1 MSVIEDVKRVL
12 GEHKA
17 DISARYKVK
26 EIGIFGSLVRGELKR
41 GSDVDILVD
50 FDEAPDLFTF
60 IELERYL
67 ERQLKKK
74 VDLVD
79 RGGLR
84 PQLRE
89 RILNEVLYV

>member
-1 MSVIEDVKRVL
+1 MTRLEEIKQIL
-12 GEHKA
+12 GKHKA
-17 DISARYKVK
+17 GISARYKVK
-26 EIGIFGSLVRGELKR
+26 EIGIFGSAVRGELKR

-50 FDEAPDLFTF
+50 FDEAPDLLTF

-67 ERQLKKK
+67 ERHLRKK

-79 RGGLR
+79 REGLR

>member
-1 MSVIEDVKRVL
+1 MTRLEEIKEILVK
-12 GEHKA
+12 HKA

-50 FDEAPDLFTF
+50 FDEAPDLLTF

-67 ERQLKKK
+67 ERQLRKK

>member
-1 MSVIEDVKRVL
+1 M
-12 GEHKA
+12 
-17 DISARYKVK
+17 
-26 EIGIFGSLVRGELKR
+26 RGELKR

-50 FDEAPDLFTF
+50 FDEAPDLLTF

-67 ERQLKKK
+67 ERQLRKK